1 MIEFQDG
8 SCLYVTAAVRAA
20 SHFGKAQGDHS
31 GQSKFK
37 VHWNLS
43 HSQVHTQRIQSNEA
57 RSLGVS
63 SEVWFHRFSS
73 PPFGSPFILSPS
85 HTSVSSF
92 FFHVLLSSC
101 FVISSFPLFARTSVL
116 ALACTCTSTT
126 QFLGRPGLDNEVRL
140 IGCPCALGFSF
151 IATTHTFAP
160 SRPPLMSS
168 SFWSFL
174 RAHLHIRPSLNF
186 CLPSGRRVCVPLVV
200 TGILSCTLSF
210 LHLGREHGTRLQTLS
225 NKAMQSGGISSLA
238 SWTYLQQFQ
247 DL

>member
-1 MIEFQDG
+1 MTDFQDG

-57 RSLGVS
+57 RSLGLVS
-63 SEVWFHRFSS
+63 SVLVPSIWFPFSS
-73 PPFGSPFILSPS
+73 FPLHTLLLPP
-85 HTSVSSF
+85 

-101 FVISSFPLFARTSVL
+101 FVISSFPLFSHTSVL
-116 ALACTCTSTT
+116 ALACTCASTT

-151 IATTHTFAP
+151 IATTRTFVL
-160 SRPPLMSS
+160 SRPPSHVFILFVFPARAFAHSS
-168 SFWSFL
+168 
-174 RAHLHIRPSLNF
+174 
-186 CLPSGRRVCVPLVV
+186 
-200 TGILSCTLSF
+200 
-210 LHLGREHGTRLQTLS
+210 
-225 NKAMQSGGISSLA
+225 
-238 SWTYLQQFQ
+238 
-247 DL
+247 